1 MPQLHNPLCDKTCQ
15 DFADHAY
22 HRCCRVCRGVQ
33 PWPTPAEGDTP
44 AAGMS
49 TVDVRAIVEVVLIV
63 LEKLELI
70 DPVDSPEDEECLE
83 KPS

>member
-1 MPQLHNPLCDKTCQ
+1 MSQPHNPRCDKTCQ

-22 HRCCRVCRGVQ
+22 HRCCTICTRGVQ
-33 PWPTPAEGDTP
+33 PWLHTPAERDTP

-49 TVDVRAIVEVVLIV
+49 IVDVRAVVEVVLIV

-70 DPVDSPEDEECLE
+70 DPVEDEECLE
-83 KPS
+83 EPS